1 MKNLESIIIGLI
13 LIAIGVIIGL
23 NTLNIT
29 DINIFFDGW
38 WTLFIIIPSIISLL
52 KFKSVA
58 SSLTWLTIGVVLL
71 LCCQGILSFDLALEL
86 LLPIILIAM
95 GLSFIFKKSTRNITN
110 LLSLLIL
117 LIISFLSLGVSSNL
131 TSP

>member
-1 MKNLESIIIGLI
+1 MKNLESIVIGLI

-52 KFKSVA
+52 KLFFN
-58 SSLTWLTIGVVLL
+58 LYI
-71 LCCQGILSFDLALEL
+71 
-86 LLPIILIAM
+86 
-95 GLSFIFKKSTRNITN
+95 FIY
-110 LLSLLIL
+110 
-117 LIISFLSLGVSSNL
+117 
-131 TSP
+131 

>member
-52 KFKSVA
+52 KFNSVA

-95 GLSFIFKKSTRNITN
+95 
-110 LLSLLIL
+110 
-117 LIISFLSLGVSSNL
+117 
-131 TSP
+131 